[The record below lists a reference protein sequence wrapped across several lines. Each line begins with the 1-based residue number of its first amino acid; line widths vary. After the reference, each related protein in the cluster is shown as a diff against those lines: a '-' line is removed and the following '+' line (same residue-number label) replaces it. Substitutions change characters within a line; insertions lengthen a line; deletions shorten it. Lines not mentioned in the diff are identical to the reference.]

1 MNSSDVKI
9 IDITKHSI
17 EYEDQWNQ
25 CMQYLKEACREDEL
39 YENYLDIDLKKFL
52 NFTAVLY
59 NEEII
64 SFGGVER
71 RADRWGETIVRALTR
86 FWISPKYRTS
96 GLTKWRSDSIK
107 FSPIVLESQLKVL
120 KTMPE
125 IKAVMITREGN
136 YLKSFKEIIRL
147 ANTVSEQK
155 FVIMPGRYNVCE
167 CMDNPPNSC
176 RQFVAINNPEYL
188 RKAQLRGFFQPYE

>member
-9 IDITKHSI
+9 IDITKHSR

-96 GLTKWRSDSIK
+96 GLT
-107 FSPIVLESQLKVL
+107 
-120 KTMPE
+120 
-125 IKAVMITREGN
+125 VMITREGN